1 MDICRINTHTASI
14 NDSTVAV
21 ATYYAAP
28 LVVFGRLEVVP
39 LLSPTF

>member
-1 MDICRINTHTASI
+1 MDIYRINTHMASI

-28 LVVFGRLEVVP
+28 QVLSGRLEVVP